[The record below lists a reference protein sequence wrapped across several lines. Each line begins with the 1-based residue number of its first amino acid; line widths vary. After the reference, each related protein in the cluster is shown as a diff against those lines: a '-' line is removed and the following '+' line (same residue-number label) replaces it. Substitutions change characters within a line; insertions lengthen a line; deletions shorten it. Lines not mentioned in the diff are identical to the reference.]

1 MFVEL
6 DNKDTRQ
13 VKFYPSGNNFTQ
25 ALLVT
30 NITSGFRF
38 FLPSVVFR
46 NMLTLQLTDSL
57 TLVVLA
63 L

>member
-1 MFVEL
+1 M
-6 DNKDTRQ
+6 
-13 VKFYPSGNNFTQ
+13 KFHPSGNNFTQ
-25 ALLVT
+25 ALLGQ
-30 NITSGFRF
+30 ISRLGSDL